1 MTATGTHREVPSPT
15 ATVAAGTQST
25 KAPRF
30 VKRTL
35 TVRKLAFGLVVLV
48 MLVPAGFVFFWM
60 VSSSF
65 KQGVDI
71 YTMPPKWLNFEPTLN
86 NYQRAFERTPFLQYA
101 GNSTLIAVASSFLG
115 LVIGVPAAYTIA
127 RYNQKHLAVSLLTAR
142 LLPGVAFLVP
152 FFILFTQVGLVGSYP
167 ALILAHLLVTFPL
180 TVFIMVNF
188 FESIPAELYDAAE
201 VDGCTKIA
209 VFLKVAM
216 PLTKT
221 GMVTSAILAF
231 VFSWNDFKMALVLSS
246 SDTRTLPVAVFN
258 FVHEASL
265 EWGPMMA
272 YATVITLPIV
282 ILTMFAQKHIV
293 AGMTM
298 GSIK

>member
-1 MTATGTHREVPSPT
+1 MRSRSRRRRP
-15 ATVAAGTQST
+15 
-25 KAPRF
+25 
-30 VKRTL
+30 
-35 TVRKLAFGLVVLV
+35 TVRGVAFYAVVLL
-48 MLVPAGFVFFWM
+48 MLLPAAFFFFWM
-60 VSSSF
+60 VSSSL

-71 YTMPPKWLNFEPTLN
+71 YTMPPKWFDFTPTLD
-86 NYQRAFERTPFLQYA
+86 NYARAFERTPFLQYA
-101 GNSTLIAVASSFLG
+101 GNSTIVAIASSLLG
-115 LVIGVPAAYTIA
+115 LAIGVPAAYTIA
-127 RYNQKHLAVSLLTAR
+127 RYNQKRLAVSLLTAR

-152 FFILFTQVGLVGSYP
+152 FFVLFTQLGLVGTYP

-188 FESIPAELYDAAE
+188 FESIPDELYDAAE
-201 VDGCTKIA
+201 VDGSSKLGVFFRIA
-209 VFLKVAM
+209 L

-221 GMVTSAILAF
+221 GMVTSTILAF
-231 VFSWNDFKMALVLSS
+231 IFSWNDFKMALVLSS

-272 YATVITLPIV
+272 YATVITLPIIV
-282 ILTMFAQKHIV
+282 ITIFAQKHIV
-293 AGMTM
+293 SGMTA